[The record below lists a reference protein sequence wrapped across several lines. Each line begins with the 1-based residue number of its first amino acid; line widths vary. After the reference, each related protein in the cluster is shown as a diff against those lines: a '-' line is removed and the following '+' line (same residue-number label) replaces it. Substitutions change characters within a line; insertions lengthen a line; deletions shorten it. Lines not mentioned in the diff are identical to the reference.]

1 MCCGCR
7 AALPL
12 EGGSVKAKKSIGR
25 IGLIGPFVILFL
37 NPPVV
42 EAHLNTTGL
51 GPVYDGLWHFVSS
64 PEDFVP
70 VLALALYG
78 GLRGAP
84 YGRRALFTL
93 PAAWLAAGFAGM
105 TLSTSASTNL
115 TVLSFLLLGG
125 LVAADVKLSL
135 PVTTVLAAMLG
146 FVHGYLNGAAM
157 DQSGAGALALLGL
170 VLGVVIFIALSAAF
184 VTRLRLPWTRI
195 AVRVT
200 GSWIAAS
207 GLLMLGWT
215 LRKS

>member
-1 MCCGCR
+1 MKR
-7 AALPL
+7 KKRTRS
-12 EGGSVKAKKSIGR
+12 GSDQRQEQRTGAGPV
-25 IGLIGPFVILFL
+25 GLMATIAVVLL
-37 NPPVV
+37 NPPTV

-51 GPVYDGLWHFVSS
+51 GPVYDGLLHFLLS
-64 PEDFVP
+64 PEDLVP

-93 PAAWLAAGFAGM
+93 PAAWLAAGFVGM
-105 TLSTSASTNL
+105 TVSTSGGGSL
-115 TVLSFLLLGG
+115 TALSFLLLGG

-135 PVTTVLAAMLG
+135 QATTALAAVLG

-157 DQSGAGALALLGL
+157 DQPGAGALALVGL
-170 VLGVVIFIALSAAF
+170 VLGVFVLVALSAAF
-184 VTRLRLPWTRI
+184 VTRLRVPWTRI
-195 AVRVT
+195 AVRVL

-215 LRKS
+215 MRQR